1 MDESISWLYGGQEA
15 AKEEYKDK
23 QKELFAI
30 LSGDTS
36 EKTPDPLLQ
45 EALVAAEAY
54 QEAYRSPLVQ
64 EGSTILN
71 PSHHARRTEL
81 ATSNSRLRQKRTHQM
96 VHSSMPSPVAM
107 AAAEG
112 IADRIFLPATHKN
125 QQSKSSKRL
134 TSKQFAEVYIG
145 YTAKTC
151 SCVLTIESEESTSTY
166 AAINAFAPSASS
178 TTTAS
183 APTCPPSEL

>member
-1 MDESISWLYGGQEA
+1 
-15 AKEEYKDK
+15 
-23 QKELFAI
+23 
-30 LSGDTS
+30 
-36 EKTPDPLLQ
+36 
-45 EALVAAEAY
+45 
-54 QEAYRSPLVQ
+54 
-64 EGSTILN
+64 
-71 PSHHARRTEL
+71 
-81 ATSNSRLRQKRTHQM
+81 M

-145 YTAKTC
+145 YTHVTVAQLSRISMRNIYEDTDDHFSYQSLTEPSTTC

-183 APTCPPSEL
+183 APTCPPSELPLRQARDPSRGEGSAMNYIVQTMCNATQSTYSPNTSFSSASCY

>member
-1 MDESISWLYGGQEA
+1 
-15 AKEEYKDK
+15 
-23 QKELFAI
+23 
-30 LSGDTS
+30 
-36 EKTPDPLLQ
+36 
-45 EALVAAEAY
+45 
-54 QEAYRSPLVQ
+54 
-64 EGSTILN
+64 
-71 PSHHARRTEL
+71 
-81 ATSNSRLRQKRTHQM
+81 
-96 VHSSMPSPVAM
+96 M

-183 APTCPPSEL
+183 APTCPPSELPLRQARDPSRGEGSAMNYIVQTMCNATQSTYSPNTSFSSASCY